1 MRILYSWLSEFM
13 NRLPEAAELARM
25 LTERGVEAELLIPL
39 QPAVTGLVVGRVTG
53 QPTSDDEQLAYS
65 ADVNGEAKTFTS
77 RAADI
82 PVGYEVFLNTGDGS
96 IPTLEE
102 LGLAPVRFPLV
113 KPEAMSI
120 EDIAAD
126 CVIDFA
132 PVSNRGDLLSHLGIA
147 REAALAVGQELR
159 MPALADIDPKA
170 KGDNRPTIEL
180 PAPDLC
186 PRYVGCYFDSVKIEP
201 GPDWMAYRLSLCG
214 VNPISNIVDLSNYLL
229 FELGQPMHTFDRDIL
244 SGTISAR
251 RASPGERFT
260 AINHVEYELTRS
272 HLVIADEKKAVAL
285 AGVMGGVESEIRDTT
300 ASVLLE
306 SAYFTPKNNR
316 ITSRRLGLQ
325 SESSLRFGRGIDPQL
340 PPVAARRFIHL
351 AESIGAASFVRGS
364 FVDANVYKQDTEP
377 IPFDCA
383 RINSLLGA
391 SINTNRMVD
400 ALVKLGMTI
409 KRNGEHFTA
418 VPPSWRHDIEMW
430 EDLAEEVMRLNLFD
444 SLEPR
449 TLRVPLKSGV
459 LEPVLSFARRTED
472 LLTRLGGQQV
482 MNQAFLSPQRA
493 EAFFGENHHLVPV
506 QNPDSADQAFLIG
519 SLLPGMLASAEH
531 NRRHS
536 ERPPFCFELA
546 RIYSL
551 REFETG
557 VSYTLDI
564 DGKGHYE
571 QQALG
576 LIYGDGFTPPAHLR
590 PDFSGESPLFVL
602 KGVLSELFAEIGGP
616 EPEFSEARQTAMAAG
631 RTFAIS
637 AGGTQLGILG
647 EITASVLE
655 AGEERLAFAQMNL
668 DRLATLSQRHLRL
681 AGYSVYPRVERD
693 LAMLVPATMEIADSL
708 DIIREAGGDLL
719 VDAFPF
725 DIYRGKQI
733 PPDHKS
739 VAFHLVFQSPER
751 TLTGTEVD
759 ERVLAALVELH
770 RRKNIV
776 IRDFS
781 RIKELSIFSDE
792 RFSDEL
798 HKAYGV

>member
-1 MRILYSWLSEFM
+1 MRILYSWLSEFV

-39 QPAVTGLVVGRVTG
+39 QPAVENLTVGRVTG
-53 QPTSDDEQLAYS
+53 QSVSGDEHPAYS
-65 ADVNGEAKTFTS
+65 VEVSGGTKTFVS

-82 PVGYEVFLNTGDGS
+82 PVGYEVFLNIENRN

-113 KPEAMSI
+113 KPEGMSA
-120 EDIAAD
+120 EEVAAD

-147 REAALAVGQELR
+147 RETALAVGQELR
-159 MPALADIDPKA
+159 MPALAEISTDAEGNDQPV
-170 KGDNRPTIEL
+170 IEL

-186 PRYVGCYFDSVKIEP
+186 PRYVGCYFDNVKI
-201 GPDWMAYRLSLCG
+201 GVSPDWMAYRLSLCG

-229 FELGQPMHTFDRDIL
+229 FELGQPMHTFDRNIL

-251 RASPGERFT
+251 RADSGERFT
-260 AINHVEYELTRS
+260 AINHVEYELTKN

-306 SAYFTPKNNR
+306 SAYFTPQNNR
-316 ITSRRLGLQ
+316 ITSKRLGLQ

-340 PPVAARRFIHL
+340 PPVAARRFIYL
-351 AESIGAASFVRGS
+351 TESIGAASFVQGS
-364 FVDANVYKQDTEP
+364 FVDANVYKQDAQP
-377 IPFDCA
+377 ISFDCA

-391 SINTNRMVD
+391 SIDTNNMVD
-400 ALVKLGMTI
+400 VLVKLGMTV
-409 KRNGEHFTA
+409 KRNGERFTA
-418 VPPSWRHDIEMW
+418 IPPSWRHDIEIW

-444 SLEPR
+444 SLEAR
-449 TLRVPLKSGV
+449 TLRIPLKSGV
-459 LEPVLSFARRTED
+459 LEPSLSFARRIED

-493 EAFFGENHHLVPV
+493 EVFFGQNHHLVPV

-519 SLLPGMLASAEH
+519 SLLPGMLASVEH

-536 ERPPFCFELA
+536 ERPPFCFEIA

-551 REFETG
+551 REFKAG
-557 VSYTLDI
+557 VSHTLEI
-564 DGKGHYE
+564 DGKSHYE

-590 PDFSGESPLFVL
+590 PDFSGESPVFVL
-602 KGVLSELFAEIGGP
+602 KGVLDELFAEIGGP
-616 EPEFSEARQTAMAAG
+616 ELEYAEARQTAMAPE
-631 RTFAIS
+631 RTFGIL
-637 AGGTQLGILG
+637 AGDLALGILG
-647 EITASVLE
+647 EMAPSVLE
-655 AGEERLAFAQMNL
+655 SGEERLAFAQMNL
-668 DRLATLSQRHLRL
+668 DRLATLCERRL
-681 AGYSVYPRVERD
+681 QLASYSVYPRVERD
-693 LAMLVPATMEIADSL
+693 LAVLVPAGIEIADFL
-708 DIIREAGGDLL
+708 YIIREAGGELL
-719 VDAFPF
+719 IDAFPF

-759 ERVLAALVELH
+759 ERVLAALVELY
-770 RRKNIV
+770 RCKNIV

-781 RIKELSIFSDE
+781 RIKELSVFSDE
-792 RFSDEL
+792 RYSDEL
-798 HKAYGV
+798 HKAYGI

>member
-1 MRILYSWLSEFM
+1 MRILYSWLSEFV
-13 NRLPEAAELARM
+13 NRLPKAAELARA

-39 QPAVTGLVVGRVTG
+39 KPAVANLTIGRVTG
-53 QPTSDDEQLAYS
+53 QSTGEDEQVAYS
-65 ADVNGEAKTFTS
+65 VEVNGKTKTFTS

-82 PVGYEVFLNTGDGS
+82 PVGCEVFLNVENGI

-113 KPEAMSI
+113 KPEEMSV
-120 EDIAAD
+120 EEVAAD

-147 REAALAVGQELR
+147 REAALAVGRELR
-159 MPALADIDPKA
+159 MPALAKVDVDA
-170 KGDNRPTIEL
+170 EGADRPTIEL

-186 PRYVGCYFDSVKIEP
+186 PRYVGCYFDNVKIEVS
-201 GPDWMAYRLSLCG
+201 PDWMAYRLSLCG

-229 FELGQPMHTFDRDIL
+229 FELGQPMHTFDRDVL

-251 RASPGERFT
+251 RAMPGERFT
-260 AINHVEYELTRS
+260 AINHVEYELTDN
-272 HLVIADEKKAVAL
+272 HLVIADEKNAVAL
-285 AGVMGGVESEIRDTT
+285 AGVMGGVESEIRETT

-306 SAYFTPKNNR
+306 SAYFTPQNNR
-316 ITSRRLGLQ
+316 TTSKRLGLQ

-340 PPVAARRFIHL
+340 PPVAARRFIYL
-351 AESIGAASFVRGS
+351 TEDIGAASFVQGS
-364 FVDANVYKQDTEP
+364 FVDANVYKQDASP
-377 IPFDCA
+377 IAFDCA
-383 RINSLLGA
+383 RVNSLLGA
-391 SINTNRMVD
+391 NINVNSMVD
-400 ALVKLGMTI
+400 ALVKLGMAV

-418 VPPSWRHDIEMW
+418 APPSWRHDIEIW

-444 SLEPR
+444 SLQAR
-449 TLRVPLKSGV
+449 ALRIPLKSGT
-459 LEPVLSFARRTED
+459 LEPSLSFARRIED
-472 LLTRLGGQQV
+472 LLTRLGGQQM
-482 MNQAFLSPQRA
+482 MNQAFLSPERA
-493 EAFFGENHHLVPV
+493 DVFYGKEHQLVPV

-536 ERPPFCFELA
+536 ERPPFCFEIA

-551 REFETG
+551 QKFETG
-557 VSYTLDI
+557 VSHALDI

-590 PDFSGESPLFVL
+590 PDFSGESPMFVL
-602 KGVLSELFAEIGGP
+602 KGVLNELFAEIAGQ
-616 EPEFSEARQTAMAAG
+616 EFEYVEARQAAMATG
-631 RTFAIS
+631 RTFGMV
-637 AGGTQLGILG
+637 AGGSALGIIG
-647 EITASVLE
+647 EIASSMLE
-655 AGEERLAFAQMNL
+655 SAEERFAFAQLNL
-668 DRLATLSQRHLRL
+668 DRLAGFAERRLQL

-693 LAMLVPATMEIADSL
+693 LALLVPADLEVMEVL
-708 DIIREAGGDLL
+708 NIIREAGGELL
-719 VDAFPF
+719 KDAFPF
-725 DIYRGKQI
+725 DVYRGRQI
-733 PPDHKS
+733 PPGQKS

-751 TLTGTEVD
+751 TLTGIEVD
-759 ERVLAALVELH
+759 ERMLAALVELH
-770 RRKNIV
+770 RAKNIV

-781 RIKELSIFSDE
+781 RIKELNVFSDE

-798 HKAYGV
+798 RKAYGI

>member
-1 MRILYSWLSEFM
+1 MRILYSWLAEFM
-13 NRLPEAAELARM
+13 NRLPEAAELARV

-39 QPAVTGLVVGRVTG
+39 QPPVADLTVGRVTG
-53 QPTSDDEQLAYS
+53 QSTGRDEHPEYS
-65 ADVNGEAKTFTS
+65 VDVSGEVKTFTS

-82 PVGYEVFLNTGDGS
+82 PVGYEVFLNIENGN

-113 KPEAMSI
+113 KPEGMSA
-120 EDIAAD
+120 EEVAAD

-132 PVSNRGDLLSHLGIA
+132 VVSNRGDLLSHLGIA

-159 MPALADIDPKA
+159 LPALAEIDTDA
-170 KGDNRPTIEL
+170 EGDDRPVIEL

-186 PRYVGCYFDSVKIEP
+186 PRYVGCYFDNVNIEP

-229 FELGQPMHTFDRDIL
+229 FELGQPMHTFDRNIL

-251 RASPGERFT
+251 RPKPGERFT
-260 AINHVEYELTRS
+260 AINHVEYELAEN

-306 SAYFTPKNNR
+306 SAYFTPQNNR
-316 ITSRRLGLQ
+316 ITSKRLGLQ
-325 SESSLRFGRGIDPQL
+325 SESSLRFGRGINPQL
-340 PPVAARRFIHL
+340 PPVAARRFIYL
-351 AESIGAASFVRGS
+351 AESMGAASFVQGS
-364 FVDANVYKQDTEP
+364 FVDANVYKQNAKP
-377 IPFDCA
+377 ISFDCT

-391 SINTNRMVD
+391 SIDTNNMID
-400 ALVKLGMTI
+400 ALVKLGMTV

-418 VPPSWRHDIEMW
+418 VPPSWRHDIKMW

-444 SLEPR
+444 SLEAR
-449 TLRVPLKSGV
+449 TLRIPLKSGT
-459 LEPVLSFARRTED
+459 LEPSLSFARRIED

-482 MNQAFLSPQRA
+482 MNQAFLSPHRA
-493 EAFFGENHHLVPV
+493 EVFFGENHHLVPI

-536 ERPPFCFELA
+536 ERPPFCFEIA
-546 RIYSL
+546 RVYSL
-551 REFETG
+551 REFESG
-557 VSYTLDI
+557 VSYTLEVND
-564 DGKGHYE
+564 KSHYE

-576 LIYGDGFTPPAHLR
+576 LFYGDGFTPPAHTR
-590 PDFSGESPLFVL
+590 PDFSRESPVFVL
-602 KGVLSELFAEIGGP
+602 KGVLNELFAEIGCP
-616 EPEFSEARQTAMAAG
+616 ELEYAEAQQTAMAAG
-631 RTFAIS
+631 RTFGILAD
-637 AGGTQLGILG
+637 GTSLGVLG
-647 EITASVLE
+647 EIAASVME
-655 AGEERLAFAQMNL
+655 SGEERLAFAQMNL
-668 DRLATLSQRHLRL
+668 DRLSALSERHLQL
-681 AGYSVYPRVERD
+681 ASYSVYPRVERD
-693 LAMLVPATMEIADSL
+693 LAVLVPASMEIADSL
-708 DIIREAGGDLL
+708 SIIREAGGGLL
-719 VDAFPF
+719 IDAFPF

-733 PPDHKS
+733 PSGQKS

-781 RIKELSIFSDE
+781 RIKELSVFSDE
-792 RFSDEL
+792 RFTDEL
-798 HKAYGV
+798 RKAYGI